1 VLNFD
6 AGTRFSA
13 IDSTKRA
20 FDRNRRGNW
29 VCFVIPPGSNA
40 CASRSG
46 VMMKVDHPDATL
58 TEAAGV
64 RDLPRI
70 DALAPVKC
78 AETFLSASRA
88 CFEPIQYFGTK
99 ISNVHGIASYC

>member
-1 VLNFD
+1 MSETAAFRGWKAQNAIEWFHGIGRLVLNFD

-20 FDRNRRGNW
+20 FDRNRRRNW

-46 VMMKVDHPDATL
+46 VMMKVDHPDATEVAHSGL
-58 TEAAGV
+58 ANEALVLLHRPTNVA
-64 RDLPRI
+64 RDSE
-70 DALAPVKC
+70 K
-78 AETFLSASRA
+78 S
-88 CFEPIQYFGTK
+88 
-99 ISNVHGIASYC
+99 

>member
-1 VLNFD
+1 
-6 AGTRFSA
+6 
-13 IDSTKRA
+13 
-20 FDRNRRGNW
+20 
-29 VCFVIPPGSNA
+29 
-40 CASRSG
+40 
-46 VMMKVDHPDATL
+46 MMKVDHPDATL

-88 CFEPIQYFGTK
+88 CFEPIHTLAPRSATFT
-99 ISNVHGIASYC
+99 V

>member
-1 VLNFD
+1 LGLFRHT
-6 AGTRFSA
+6 AGVKCVRKLQWG
-13 IDSTKRA
+13 D
-20 FDRNRRGNW
+20 
-29 VCFVIPPGSNA
+29 
-40 CASRSG
+40 
-46 VMMKVDHPDATL
+46 MKVDHPDATL